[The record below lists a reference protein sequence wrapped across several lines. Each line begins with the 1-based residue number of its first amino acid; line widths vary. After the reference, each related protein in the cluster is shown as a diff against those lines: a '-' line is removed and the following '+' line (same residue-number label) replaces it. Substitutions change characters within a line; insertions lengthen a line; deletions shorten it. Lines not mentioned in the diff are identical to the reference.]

1 MEPDELA
8 LYRIPIPHVDKAINM
23 INNAACEEER
33 HKA

>member
-8 LYRIPIPHVDKAINM
+8 LYRIPIPHIDKAINR